1 MVVDL
6 LVSSN
11 YLKMVE
17 VCRKLSLLHVNASL
31 ELDLPDDPNMTL
43 YD

>member
-11 YLKMVE
+11 YLKMVQ
-17 VCRKLSLLHVNASL
+17 VCRKMSLLHVNASL
-31 ELDLPDDPNMTL
+31 ELDLPNEVMTL
-43 YD
+43 YE